1 MATAAAMVTHGPA
14 MNRPTR
20 MMKKLDANA
29 WICPGIEA
37 G

>member
-1 MATAAAMVTHGPA
+1 MVSHGPA

-29 WICPGIEA
+29 SICPDCEA